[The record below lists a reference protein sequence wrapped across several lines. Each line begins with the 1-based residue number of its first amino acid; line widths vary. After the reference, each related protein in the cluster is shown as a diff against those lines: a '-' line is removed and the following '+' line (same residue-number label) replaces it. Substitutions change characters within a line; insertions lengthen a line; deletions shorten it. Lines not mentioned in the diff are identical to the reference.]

1 MSTSDDDMKVCCQ
14 KLISIFLCLLVLV
27 GSVSAVAVASTDSP
41 YPDGVTPEQA
51 LNAVGGTDKLINAIL
66 PSVMGTELKA
76 ALTSGLYTNEA
87 VSSTLVSTYSAL
99 SEQGDVLSYISLD
112 ASPKGV
118 SAHLREYPRIAG
130 MLYACDSWDQV
141 DLAGAD
147 WGVKDKYSFARALA
161 TCFNPFNDILYTLL
175 CSGTFEINSFIT
187 IEGADGYSNAIVP
200 MLNAL
205 KCGDVLSSADFKARA
220 DKNRTSMV
228 ENIILPVLT
237 TIENSLSQPMD
248 SFTEILPS
256 FADFA
261 VNGEFDACIE
271 KLLEPVTSNPLVE
284 IATLLKIFDLS
295 SFNLDLEQMLNDM
308 LSGDGASGSIKAA
321 AIDMT
326 ALAAC
331 GSKNGNVFV
340 ADKGRAYVVIMRWL
354 VDTMKL
360 NGGSL
365 PAVEGMDTAFI
376 TDLLGKNTD
385 DIVKTVIMLF
395 APTAIGEAQAMVF
408 PAYTA
413 KTVTYTPN
421 LTQKDYE
428 KALNELD
435 ELLDEFVKE
444 GGTANSMGE
453 VIAAMVYTPVN
464 VNEIV
469 KGIYVELDK
478 NGLVAMLNIIGV
490 DASPKGVAS
499 MLTDKKHAAA
509 AALLSQYESWADV
522 PFNKLD
528 WGFNY
533 GSRKGFQSALT
544 ASLRPLLPLLRM
556 LLADEDIVILDS
568 ITLAGADGYNTA
580 VIPLLEGLGCKS
592 YYIKDYEAYKK
603 DAAGDGVLN
612 NVLNPVLNLIDEICM
627 KPVYG
632 ITEALPNLIYFV
644 NSGSIEKC
652 IANLMLP
659 VTALT
664 DKFSGVIDVNM
675 DASSLNLKIDVNS
688 LLDGLLSSSGMK
700 MAKLDVNGIAA
711 LGTPVQKQSKSVING
726 KSSNYTYIDSDNTAV
741 LITLLRFLAETIKQP
756 GNEDLLMG
764 LMASGEDAGMYSS
777 YSSSLS
783 EQFNSMSVDE
793 LVEWLYNL
801 FFKERAKIQI
811 VVKDDYK
818 PTIIFEDG
826 KSDTRWLYVV
836 AAYLGACLI
845 VGAILF
851 FNRKRLYR

>member
-1 MSTSDDDMKVCCQ
+1 MKVCCK
-14 KLISIFLCLLVLV
+14 KLISILLCLLVLL
-27 GSVSAVAVASTDSP
+27 GSVSAVATASTASA

-51 LNAVGGTDKLINAIL
+51 FNAVGGTDKLINAVL
-66 PSVMGTELKA
+66 PSVMGTDLKT
-76 ALTSGLYTNEA
+76 ALSGGLYTNEA
-87 VSSTLVSTYSAL
+87 VSGTLISIYSGL
-99 SEQGDVLSYISLD
+99 SQQGDMLSYISLD

-118 SAHLREYPRIAG
+118 AAQLRAYPRIAG

-141 DLAGAD
+141 DLTGAD
-147 WGVKDKYSFARALA
+147 WGVRDKYTFARALA

-175 CSGTFEINSFIT
+175 CSGSFEINSFIK

-200 MLNAL
+200 MLKSL
-205 KCGDVLSSADFKARA
+205 KCSDVLSSADFKAKA
-220 DKNRTSMV
+220 DVNRTSMV

-237 TIENSLSQPMD
+237 TVENSLSQPMD

-261 VNGEFDACIE
+261 VNGEFDACVE

-295 SFNLDLEQMLNDM
+295 SFNLDLEQMINDM
-308 LSGDGASGSIKAA
+308 LNGDGANGSLKAA
-321 AIDMT
+321 PIDMT

-331 GSKNGNVFV
+331 GSKSGDAFV
-340 ADKGRAYVVIMRWL
+340 ADKGKAYVVIMRWL

-360 NGGSL
+360 NSGSISSMG
-365 PAVEGMDTAFI
+365 GMDTSFI

-385 DIVKTVIMLF
+385 DIVKTVILLF
-395 APTAIGEAQAMVF
+395 APTTMGEAQKMVF

-413 KTVTYTPN
+413 KTVAYTPN
-421 LTQKDYE
+421 LTKEDYDR
-428 KALNELD
+428 ALDEID

-453 VIAAMVYTPVN
+453 VVAAMVYTPVN

-478 NGLVAMLNIIGV
+478 NGLVEMLNMMGV

-528 WGFNY
+528 WGFSY

-544 ASLRPLLPLLRM
+544 SSLRPLFPLLRM
-556 LLADEDIVILDS
+556 LLAGEDIVILDS
-568 ITLAGADGYNTA
+568 ITIAGADGYNTA

-592 YYIKDYEAYKK
+592 YYIKDYESYKK
-603 DAAGDGVLN
+603 SAAGDGVLD

-675 DASSLNLKIDVNS
+675 DASALDLKIDINS

-700 MAKLDVNGIAA
+700 MAKLDLNGIAA

-726 KSSNYTYIDSDNTAV
+726 ESFNYTYIDSDNTAV
-741 LITLLRFLAETIKQP
+741 FITVLRFLAETIKMP

-777 YSSSLS
+777 YSASLT

-811 VVKDDYK
+811 VLKDDYK
-818 PTIIFEDG
+818 PTIIFEEG
-826 KSDTRWLYVV
+826 KMDARWLYAVG
-836 AAYLGACLI
+836 AYIGACLI